1 MPENSIAGDG
11 EELVEIEALLRELE
25 PGDLERHE
33 PPADVWGAISS
44 IVSSDVE
51 AASAAEVVSLDERRN
66 RTRSLLTVAAASVAV
81 VALGAVALV
90 TMQDGADDDV
100 VATAV
105 LEFDPVSFDPLGNGT
120 SAEVS
125 LVDAQA
131 GTAIVVDEASL
142 PENLGADADL
152 EFWLIEADDT
162 GAVVDLVSLGEYEP
176 GSDVSFAVPD
186 GYDPSV
192 YSVVDISIEP
202 RDGDPT
208 HSGRSILRG
217 QLTTA

>member
-1 MPENSIAGDG
+1 MSDNSIAGDS
-11 EELVEIEALLRELE
+11 EELADIEALLRELD
-25 PGDLERHE
+25 PNDLDLME
-33 PPADVWGAISS
+33 PPADVWASISTA
-44 IVSSDVE
+44 V
-51 AASAAEVVSLDERRN
+51 AAESTAPVVSLDERRN
-66 RTRSLLTVAAASVAV
+66 RRRSFLSVAAAAVAV
-81 VALGAVALV
+81 VGLGGVALV
-90 TMQDGADDDV
+90 SMQDDGDDDV

-125 LVDAQA
+125 LVDDDA
-131 GTAIVVDEASL
+131 GPAIVVDEASL
-142 PENLGADADL
+142 PDDIGTDADL
-152 EFWLIEADDT
+152 EFWLIAADET

-176 GSDVSFAVPD
+176 GTDAPLVVPD